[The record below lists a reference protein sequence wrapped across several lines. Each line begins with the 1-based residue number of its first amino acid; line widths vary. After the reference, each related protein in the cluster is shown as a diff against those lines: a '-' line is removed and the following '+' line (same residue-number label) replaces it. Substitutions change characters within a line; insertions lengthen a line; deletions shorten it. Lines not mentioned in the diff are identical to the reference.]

1 MDYLT
6 CPVCN
11 EAPLMK
17 QGDVRRCVNCSH
29 ELSEI
34 EYHIYAAKAIDKI
47 NRNIDAAER
56 KVLRSVRA
64 GFGKK
69 TTRKETTRKATP
81 PST

>member
-17 QGDVRRCVNCSH
+17 EGTVRRCVNCSH

-34 EYHIYAAKAIDKI
+34 DYHIYAAQAIDKM
-47 NRNIDAAER
+47 NRDYDAAER
-56 KVLRSVRA
+56 VVLRSVRSA
-64 GFGKK
+64 FGKK
-69 TTRKETTRKATP
+69 TTRKATTPAT
-81 PST
+81 